1 MLCGGSCA
9 TAKALRAAA
18 AQEQIQGFCCGCLA
32 GSLRA
37 AHQEQEGAQDSRGCA
52 GTCPGHLCRA
62 RGSSGLAVTGTPG
75 WSGGPPSS
83 NGVCCPQSLCLPW
96 NPGGKNKCGKWGT
109 GKEPV
114 VCKKKKKEIMDHHR
128 VLSFCSGLLGA
139 WALSAPQGEL
149 TCIAHPSIRVLQ
161 PLGLAPAGAATGIDS
176 PCPSCA
182 SGRSC
187 L

>member
-109 GKEPV
+109 RKEPV
-114 VCKKKKKEIMDHHR
+114 VCKKKKRNNGSPQSALLLQWFAGCMG
-128 VLSFCSGLLGA
+128 SFCSTGRAHLYSPPFHQSFTAPGLG
-139 WALSAPQGEL
+139 
-149 TCIAHPSIRVLQ
+149 
-161 PLGLAPAGAATGIDS
+161 
-176 PCPSCA
+176 SCW
-182 SGRSC
+182 SSHRY
-187 L
+187 